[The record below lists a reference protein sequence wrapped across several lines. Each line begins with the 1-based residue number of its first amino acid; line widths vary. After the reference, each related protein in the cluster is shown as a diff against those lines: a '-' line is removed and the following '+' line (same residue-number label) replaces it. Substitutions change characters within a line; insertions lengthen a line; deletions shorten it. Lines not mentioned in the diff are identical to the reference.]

1 VSQIATKP
9 VGRRLVGAT
18 VAVLTIAALALTSA
32 AVSSASTRASGKIS
46 SKVQSQLAAHGATSF
61 WIVLGPQAN
70 LSSAPA
76 IKDWNVRGAFVVN
89 SLRGTADRTQTG
101 LRRMLTTRG
110 VQYKT
115 YWASNVMLVYKA
127 DKATALAIAS
137 RPEVSRLEPRFT
149 AHVIDGLKATPSSGR
164 PQTPEW
170 NLVNVKAPDVWSQFS
185 DRGAG
190 IVVASEDTGVQ
201 YDHPALVK
209 QYRGNKGNG
218 VFNHNYNWFDPLHAC
233 PGHPCD
239 TFGHG
244 THTMGT
250 MVGYDGG
257 QNEVGVAPEAQWI
270 ETDPLPDGN
279 GTDQALLDAG
289 QWLLAPT
296 KLDGSDPKP
305 SMRPD
310 VVNNSWGIP
319 FDDQDTW
326 YRSTVSAW
334 IAAGIFPAWAA
345 GNEGPSCSS
354 LREPGAYPKSY
365 TMGAH
370 DINNVIA
377 SFSSRGPS
385 PFNHNQTVKPDIT
398 APGVN
403 VRSSI
408 PTNSYANFSGTS
420 MATPHVAGIVA
431 LMWSAAPTLRGNV
444 GATKKILNSTGH
456 PVSNL
461 ACGGTKGD
469 NNVWGHGRVDALA
482 AVTAAIGL
490 EASRNG

>member
-1 VSQIATKP
+1 VSRTATMP
-9 VGRRLVGAT
+9 VGRRLIGAT
-18 VAVLTIAALALTSA
+18 VAVLTIAALALSSA
-32 AVSSASTRASGKIS
+32 AASSASTRASAKIS
-46 SKVQSQLAAHGATSF
+46 STVQAQLAAHGVTSF

-70 LSSAPA
+70 LSSALA
-76 IKDWNVRGAFVVN
+76 IKDRNARGAFVVN
-89 SLRGTADRTQTG
+89 SLRATADRSQAG
-101 LRRMLTTRG
+101 LRTMLTAGG

-115 YWASNVMLVYKA
+115 YWAANVMLVYRA
-127 DKATALAIAS
+127 DKATATAIAS
-137 RPEVSRLEPRFT
+137 RPEVSRLAPRFT
-149 AHVIDGLKATPSSGR
+149 GHVLDGLKSTPSNR
-164 PQTPEW
+164 TPQTPEW
-170 NLVNVKAPDVWSQFS
+170 NLNDVKAPQVWSQFD

-190 IVVASEDTGVQ
+190 IVVSSEDTGVQ
-201 YDHPALVK
+201 FDHPALVN
-209 QYRGNKGNG
+209 QYRGNKGG
-218 VFNHNYNWFDPLHAC
+218 GTFNHNYNWFDPLHAC
-233 PGHPCD
+233 PGRPCD

-250 MVGYDGG
+250 MVGFDGG
-257 QNEVGVAPEAQWI
+257 SNEIGVAPEAQWI

-279 GTDQALLDAG
+279 GSDQALLDAG

-326 YRSTVSAW
+326 YRPTVTAW

-345 GNEGPSCSS
+345 GNEGSGCSS
-354 LREPGAYPKSY
+354 LRQPGAYPKSY

-370 DINNVIA
+370 DINDAIA

-385 PFNHNQTVKPDIT
+385 PFNHNQTIKPDIT

-403 VRSSI
+403 VRSSV
-408 PTNSYANFSGTS
+408 PGNGYGNNSGTS

-431 LMWSAAPTLRGNV
+431 LMWSAAPSLRGNV
-444 GATKKILNSTGH
+444 GATKKILNSTGI
-456 PVSNL
+456 PVTNL
-461 ACGGTKGD
+461 SCGGTKGD

-482 AVTAAIGL
+482 AVTAAVGF
-490 EASRNG
+490 ESAHEG